1 MGQKSCCFIGHRKIN
16 ESEFLKKKLFVVI
29 ESLIKNGVTIFL
41 FGSRSEFDSL
51 CHDIVTELKEK
62 YPEIIRIAYDTKSES
77 STLEENRIE
86 SEKLYS
92 KLLNREIRLSGYERV
107 IKPDEMWET
116 GKASYIERNQIMID
130 NSDYC
135 VFYYDENYTP
145 ERRLISRKN
154 ISGLWTSNKSGTALS
169 YKYAER
175 NGKKIIN
182 VFI

>member
-1 MGQKSCCFIGHRKIN
+1 MEQKSCCFIGHRKIN

-29 ESLIKNGVTIFL
+29 ESLIKNGVTAFL

-51 CHDIVTELKEK
+51 CHDVVTELKEK

-92 KLLNREIRLSGYERV
+92 KLIDRKIRLSGYERV
-107 IKPDEMWET
+107 IKPDEMWKT
-116 GKASYIERNQIMID
+116 GKASYIERNRIMID
-130 NSDYC
+130 NSYYC

-175 NGKKIIN
+175 KGKRIIN